1 MEVMVVSPECRQRDS
16 LVSMLESIIHPSVIK
31 TVEVCSD
38 VIEIANQDD
47 PSIVFVDYREPE
59 LVANKE
65 ISSLIMNSAIYFVVL
80 LTSYKG
86 PDSHF
91 THFSTCELVYDEVSI
106 EVLTNLLKNI
116 QLKSIS

>member
-1 MEVMVVSPECRQRDS
+1 MEIVIVSPECRQRDS

-31 TVEVCSD
+31 TVEVCSE
-38 VIEIANQDD
+38 VRKIANAND

-59 LVANKE
+59 LVSKKE
-65 ISSLIMNSAIYFVVL
+65 ISSLIMNSAINFVVL
-80 LTSYKG
+80 LISHKR

-91 THFSTCELVYDEVSI
+91 THFSSCELVYDEVRI

-116 QLKSIS
+116 QVKSSF